1 MEGAK
6 VETGK
11 RGFLGKD
18 ADSVQGEV
26 HRSEPWVVKVGI
38 VQALCGTGV
47 FLGLWFVPAMMD
59 YNLIDQPVET
69 LRICFALS
77 FPVLLISY
85 STLRLQPEI
94 CPMWWAAFRGLLSL
108 PVGIVAASFVGT
120 VFGAPISYESA
131 VRTFHWAALISA
143 LTVVPVAAVVGGSWS
158 TWHRLFA
165 RTEPDGP
172 LELALCLS
180 AHCAAIG
187 SWVGAWPMPLDWERP
202 WQEWPVCCTYGAVG
216 GYLLS
221 VIFSIAWYSANMGA
235 SRKGEKKKLN

>member
-6 VETGK
+6 VETRK
-11 RGFLGKD
+11 REFSGKD
-18 ADSVQGEV
+18 AGSVRKQIADAHTQEMV
-26 HRSEPWVVKVGI
+26 HRSKPCAGKVGI

-47 FLGLWFVPAMMD
+47 FLGLWFVPAMMG

-94 CPMWWAAFRGLLSL
+94 CP
-108 PVGIVAASFVGT
+108 
-120 VFGAPISYESA
+120 
-131 VRTFHWAALISA
+131 
-143 LTVVPVAAVVGGSWS
+143 VVPVAVVVGGSWS

-187 SWVGAWPMPLDWERP
+187 SWVGAWPMPLDWERR
-202 WQEWPVCCTYGAVG
+202 WQEWPVCCTYGTVG

-221 VIFSIAWYSANMGA
+221 VIFSIAWYSANRGA
-235 SRKGEKKKLN
+235 SSEGEKKKVRAEAEEVWAITFS